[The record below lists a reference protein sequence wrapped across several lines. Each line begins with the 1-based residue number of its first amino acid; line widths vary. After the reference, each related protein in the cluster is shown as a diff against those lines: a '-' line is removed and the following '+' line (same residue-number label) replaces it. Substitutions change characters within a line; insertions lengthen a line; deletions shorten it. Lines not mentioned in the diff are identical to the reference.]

1 MREPSWWRVR
11 YARQKMNLIL
21 KIHDAVTGG
30 ARHMRHQLFHRADDL
45 QREWADGEV
54 FLRCQRC
61 GLRSHGVQIGPPR
74 LMTQLAGYSA
84 RHRVKTPA

>member
-61 GLRSHGVQIGPPR
+61 GLRSPGVQTGPLR
-74 LMTQLAGYSA
+74 LAARLPGHPARLRLEVSA
-84 RHRVKTPA
+84 